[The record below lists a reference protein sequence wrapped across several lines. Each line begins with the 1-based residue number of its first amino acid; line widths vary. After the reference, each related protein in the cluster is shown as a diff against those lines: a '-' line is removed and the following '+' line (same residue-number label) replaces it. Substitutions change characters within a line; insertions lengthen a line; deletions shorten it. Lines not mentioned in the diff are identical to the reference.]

1 MVIQRVRE
9 KAPIANDPIPAG
21 AHQLGF
27 TRAIA
32 CEKVRLGRMV
42 MTSIRYR
49 SIDEIKETL
58 QNAKSRGRGCVL
70 LIGAGCS
77 VKAGIPAAGGF
88 VEIIKDRYKLAYQ
101 RASEKTYPKC
111 MGELLLSERRDLIA
125 QYVDKAQLNWAHLC
139 IALLMQAGYVDR
151 VLTTNFDL
159 LVARACAMLGL
170 FPATY
175 DFATSQLLKKADIPE
190 QAVFYLHGQR
200 TGFVLMNSE
209 EDVTKHSTLLGPV
222 FDDAGSGRVWIVVG
236 YSGQNDPV
244 FNHLAAIPRF
254 DNGLYWIGNRDHEP
268 ASHVREQLLTQDR
281 DAFFTKGFDA
291 DSFFVSLTRA
301 LGIFPPDVV
310 ARPFTY
316 LQRTMAHIAPF
327 TDPGQTF
334 EDDVMRTPRD
344 WILSAIDQFEAP
356 AWEIIVRGGRPQM
369 EVERRP
375 ALLAVAA
382 RYLLMQG
389 HYDQVIAF
397 RKDFDESPSAVL
409 GDVLSMAYVMQ
420 GNRLLDRAKATTGKA
435 ADRLFTEAR
444 EMYEAALSIKADRHE
459 ALHNW
464 GNLLLDLAKTKI
476 GEEAD
481 KLFAEA
487 EKKYEA
493 AIAIKPDRH
502 EVLINWGNLLLE
514 RAKTKTG
521 GAAEQL
527 FIAAEEKYNAAL
539 NIKPGMPEILLNWG
553 NLLLD
558 QAKTRT
564 GKESNQLFT
573 AAEEK
578 YRAALAAKP
587 DMPDAFYQWGNVL
600 LDRAKMSSGEESDR
614 LFAAAEEKYR
624 AALAVKPDMHEA
636 LNNWGSLLVD
646 QGKTKSG
653 KEADER
659 FIQARE
665 KYKAALAIK
674 PDMYEA
680 LNNWGNLLLDW
691 RKTKTGQQ
699 ADQLFH
705 EAETKYKAALDIKP
719 DMYDALDNWGNL
731 LLDQAKSK
739 TGSEADQLFDD
750 AETKYKAALD
760 IKPDRYEVLNNW
772 GNVLSDR
779 ARRKAG
785 QEADL
790 LFERA
795 VKKYGAALDIRPGAP
810 DVLQNWGN
818 LLQDWRNKA
827 TGKDAV
833 QLLAQ
838 AEKMFEASRA
848 VQTK

>member
-1 MVIQRVRE
+1 M
-9 KAPIANDPIPAG
+9 A
-21 AHQLGF
+21 
-27 TRAIA
+27 
-32 CEKVRLGRMV
+32 
-42 MTSIRYR
+42 SIRYR

-58 QNAKSRGRGCVL
+58 QNAKSRERGCAL

-77 VKAGIPAAGGF
+77 VKAGIPAADGF
-88 VEIIKDRYKLAYQ
+88 VEIIKDRYRLAYQ
-101 RASEKTYPKC
+101 RAAAKTYPKC

-125 QYVDKAQLNWAHLC
+125 QSVDKAQINWAHLC

-159 LVARACAMLGL
+159 LVARACAMLGV

-175 DFATSQLLKKADIPE
+175 DFATSQLLKKADIPD

-200 TGFVLMNSE
+200 TGFVLMNTE

-244 FNHLAAIPRF
+244 FNHLAGIPRF
-254 DNGLYWIGNRDHEP
+254 DNGLFWIGYRDQEP
-268 ASHVREQLLTQDR
+268 ASHVLEQLLTQDK

-291 DSFFVSLTRA
+291 DSFFVSLTQA

-344 WILSAIDQFEAP
+344 WILSAIDQFETP
-356 AWEIIVRGGRPQM
+356 AWEIIIRGGRPQM
-369 EVERRP
+369 EVEKRP
-375 ALLAVAA
+375 ALLSVAA

-389 HYDQVIAF
+389 HYEQVLAF
-397 RKDFDESPSAVL
+397 RKDFDESPSARL

-420 GNRLLDRAKATTGKA
+420 GNQLLDRAKATPGKA

-444 EMYEAALSIKADRHE
+444 KMYEAALAIKSDRHE

-464 GNLLLDLAKTKI
+464 GNLLLDLAKTKT
-476 GEEAD
+476 GQEAD
-481 KLFAEA
+481 ALFEEA

-502 EVLINWGNLLLE
+502 EVLTNWGNLLSE

-521 GAAEQL
+521 GEVEKF
-527 FIAAEEKYNAAL
+527 FIKAEEKCKTAL
-539 NIKPGMPEILLNWG
+539 NIQPNMPEILLNWG

-558 QAKTRT
+558 WAKTRT
-564 GKESNQLFT
+564 GKESGQLFT

-578 YRAALAAKP
+578 YEAALGIKP

-600 LDRAKMSSGEESDR
+600 LDRAKTSSGEESDR
-614 LFAAAEEKYR
+614 LFTAAEEKYR
-624 AALAVKPDMHEA
+624 AALAVKPNMYEA
-636 LNNWGSLLVD
+636 LNNWGSLLVN
-646 QGKTKSG
+646 QGKTKSA

-691 RKTKTGQQ
+691 RKTKTGQEADRLFDQ
-699 ADQLFH
+699 A
-705 EAETKYKAALDIKP
+705 EEKYGAALAIKP
-719 DMYDALDNWGNL
+719 DMYHAFDNWGNL
-731 LLDQAKSK
+731 LLDQAKTK
-739 TGSEADQLFDD
+739 TGSEADQLFDE
-750 AETKYKAALD
+750 AETKYKAALA

-779 ARRKAG
+779 ARRKTG
-785 QEADL
+785 HEADQ
-790 LFERA
+790 LFDQA
-795 VKKYGAALDIRPGAP
+795 VEKYGAALAIKPGAP

-818 LLQDWRNKA
+818 LLQDLGNKK
-827 TGKDAV
+827 TGKEAA
-833 QLLAQ
+833 QLLAE
-838 AEKMFEASRA
+838 AERKFEASRA
-848 VQTK
+848 IQMK